1 MFMDLKIVWASNSA
15 IYVFRILIRP
25 INRRLNYFFTYNIR
39 IANGRICICL
49 WYMQKD
55 VKQAAKLSGLY
66 RALCVA
72 V

>member
-1 MFMDLKIVWASNSA
+1 MFMDWKIVWASKSA

-49 WYMQKD
+49 WNMQKD
-55 VKQAAKLSGLY
+55 VKQAAKLSGLH